1 MIIEFELAGTTP
13 VKSAA
18 WICVESITTGT
29 AVPSRNP
36 CLLITARTYSTL
48 GNTRLRS
55 GVMTRYSQPL
65 ILCISEKKIIC
76 LVLNKRKRTFA
87 SPHWLHHLK
96 LHHKDDRGNYD
107 GRQGSLGYTPP
118 SVVFTPD
125 EWLTAPRLRPPL
137 TGIDDTNDD
146 TMLHAPNANIS

>member
-1 MIIEFELAGTTP
+1 KIHYKNRFTFKMIIEFELAGAAP

-36 CLLITARTYSTL
+36 CLLMTVRTYSTL

-65 ILCISEKKIIC
+65 ILCISEKKII
-76 LVLNKRKRTFA
+76 V
-87 SPHWLHHLK
+87 
-96 LHHKDDRGNYD
+96 
-107 GRQGSLGYTPP
+107 TPP

-146 TMLHAPNANIS
+146 TTLHAPNANIS